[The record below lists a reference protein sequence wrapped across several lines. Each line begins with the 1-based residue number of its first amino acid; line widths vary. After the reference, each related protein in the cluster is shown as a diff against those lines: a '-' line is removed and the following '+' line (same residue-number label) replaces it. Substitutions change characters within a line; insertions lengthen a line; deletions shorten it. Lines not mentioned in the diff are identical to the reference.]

1 MDEGF
6 SGSEFDS
13 GAADFSG
20 GEFDS
25 GDMDFTADD
34 YADDFLETDDGFE
47 DLSGDDGLED
57 LSGDDFADDLFEQDD
72 GMDLQ
77 TDDVPDEV
85 TADDFADDFFEQDDG
100 MDLPADD
107 VPDEVTADDFADDF
121 FEQDDGMDLPADDT
135 SGEVTADDFADDF
148 SEQDDGMDLPADD
161 TPDEVTADDLAVDFF
176 EQDDPADVPAGDGSE
191 PTAEEL
197 SGLSDDPNGDVSSE
211 QTEAGDGSQEELG
224 EGEEPSPDAGETP
237 DLAGDMSQRIDE
249 ISNSDMT
256 NQEKIDALQ
265 QMKEELLN
273 ADARPSDTPEMP
285 EPPELLD
292 TPEMLDPSE
301 STDKP
306 KTLKLDD
313 TRLLEIGN
321 DSINQQLEMLRDDYA
336 DKGFTPEEIEDKIAA
351 DRWRLQQEYLDETFP
366 GQGLSPNAFNGFN
379 ENGAK
384 DRIHEIENSPSLQ
397 EILEDPSPDQKV
409 EADLCASGEF
419 DEPVSPAND
428 AGEPIRLEHSKEIF
442 EQPRYSDLSQEFLN
456 ELPESRRNAVDL
468 AYKNAPQELV
478 DALNEHI
485 SDLKPVEDTGMS
497 VNEFG
502 EQVKDG
508 CYYSPDDHQVRM
520 DEKLDDDEYAEIIPH
535 EMTHFLDH
543 ERGWESRRPEFVS
556 AMESDMK
563 SMDVNTPEGKQR
575 YFEMMDDAFNTGAA
589 YDRNVSDIMNG
600 VFWNDRTMAERFEK
614 EGVARYTHPD
624 EYWQRD
630 FAREAETYA
639 NLGAVN
645 CSKNIISNHFLERY
659 YPATYQQF
667 RKNYNIK

>member
-57 LSGDDFADDLFEQDD
+57 LSGDDFADDFFEQDD

-107 VPDEVTADDFADDF
+107 VPDEVTADDLAVDF
-121 FEQDDGMDLPADDT
+121 FEQDDPA
-135 SGEVTADDFADDF
+135 
-148 SEQDDGMDLPADD
+148 DLPADD

-321 DSINQQLEMLRDDYA
+321 DGINQQLEALRDDYA

-397 EILEDPSPDQKV
+397 EELSHLNDLETLEMPGTPEAPEMPEPVDAEEIRNWLKDINPNYDPFDIESPYCNNCGSCAFAVEQKLSGNGDLTATADNIGTIPEMNALTGMEQVPMQPDDIQQYLLDQGPGAHV
-409 EADLCASGEF
+409 IVGIDRADGPGHWFNAVCLDDHTVVALDGQSGEIL
-419 DEPVSPAND
+419 DWPPDYGNVTHWDISMK
-428 AGEPIRLEHSKEIF
+428 KE
-442 EQPRYSDLSQEFLN
+442 
-456 ELPESRRNAVDL
+456 NA
-468 AYKNAPQELV
+468 K
-478 DALNEHI
+478 
-485 SDLKPVEDTGMS
+485 
-497 VNEFG
+497 
-502 EQVKDG
+502 
-508 CYYSPDDHQVRM
+508 
-520 DEKLDDDEYAEIIPH
+520 
-535 EMTHFLDH
+535 
-543 ERGWESRRPEFVS
+543 
-556 AMESDMK
+556 
-563 SMDVNTPEGKQR
+563 
-575 YFEMMDDAFNTGAA
+575 
-589 YDRNVSDIMNG
+589 
-600 VFWNDRTMAERFEK
+600 
-614 EGVARYTHPD
+614 
-624 EYWQRD
+624 
-630 FAREAETYA
+630 
-639 NLGAVN
+639 
-645 CSKNIISNHFLERY
+645 
-659 YPATYQQF
+659 
-667 RKNYNIK
+667 